1 MMLTFPCVSV
11 QRINHL
17 AIQLVVFPELFA
29 LRGVLHV
36 LHLGVQRPRRGKQK
50 LQCVS
55 MWYNVSSCTLK
66 SIETHYILRF
76 GDIMIDGPFGG
87 PAVPGLDVRD
97 LALAFSVPATP
108 NLSVRLT
115 LSNLPVAFSVT
126 STSRINN
133 ITKQVTC
140 RPEGAV
146 GKEVPTG
153 CRVAINRSWALV
165 LPVA

>member
-1 MMLTFPCVSV
+1 MLTFPCVSV

-17 AIQLVVFPELFA
+17 AMQLVVFPELFA

-87 PAVPGLDVRD
+87 PAVPGLEVPDV
-97 LALAFSVPATP
+97 ALELSVSATP
-108 NLSVRLT
+108 NVRLKLT
-115 LSNLPVAFSVT
+115 LKFTCSILRHIEIRN
-126 STSRINN
+126 
-133 ITKQVTC
+133 KQHNQ
-140 RPEGAV
+140 PSYL
-146 GKEVPTG
+146 K
-153 CRVAINRSWALV
+153 NRRGRW
-165 LPVA
+165 